1 MEVVSLTQRQIQ
13 VCELISQG
21 LGNHEIAA
29 ELGLSA
35 ATIKAHR
42 GEAMRRLQAGSV
54 ADLVRAYLQRS
65 GTGQLASLLHKAK
78 PIQVQVCEPD
88 EQIGP
93 TMAHALNKF
102 GHVVH
107 WQADPDALLRD
118 LASGRAR
125 PDVLIL
131 SVYPGV
137 PPHDMTL
144 LDRVQQHSRAGLFV
158 LLPRFRIADR
168 IVARERGADGVF
180 DKPIVFR
187 ELHGALQ
194 NLVDRLPRGGGTA

>member
-1 MEVVSLTQRQIQ
+1 MDVPCLTQRQIQ

-21 LGNHEIAA
+21 LGNHDIAA

-65 GTGQLASLLHKAK
+65 GPGTMASLLSRAK
-78 PIQVQVCEPD
+78 PIQVRVCEPD
-88 EQIGP
+88 EQVGP
-93 TMAHALNKF
+93 TLAHALNKF
-102 GHVVH
+102 GHVVRWH
-107 WQADPDALLRD
+107 ASPETLLQG
-118 LASGRAR
+118 LASGQDR

-131 SVYPGV
+131 SLYPGV
-137 PPHDMTL
+137 PPHDFDL
-144 LDRVQQHSRAGLFV
+144 LENVRQHSRAGLFV
-158 LLPRFRIADR
+158 LLPQFRVAHR
-168 IVARERGADGVF
+168 IEARQRGADGVF
-180 DKPIVFR
+180 DKPVVFR

-194 NLVDRLPRGGGTA
+194 NLVDRLPRD